1 MFRRLVIFRS
11 SGKRGKGKMSAV
23 LDSLDET
30 SLLPACAYG
39 GIRSRKSLILHDHLS
54 RRIFE
59 PSFLKH
65 TQAKA
70 AVLLHSVLIK
80 QTQPFAVQVE
90 PTIFLKTSASISSVS
105 PQKFSVSRN
114 FLTVYKLLPSLEHV
128 HQEIFT

>member
-1 MFRRLVIFRS
+1 
-11 SGKRGKGKMSAV
+11 
-23 LDSLDET
+23 
-30 SLLPACAYG
+30 
-39 GIRSRKSLILHDHLS
+39 
-54 RRIFE
+54 
-59 PSFLKH
+59 
-65 TQAKA
+65 
-70 AVLLHSVLIK
+70 LLHSVLIK